1 MMFFG
6 VVLNYILGLYSLVGA
21 NVLIVHDFFLIAM
34 SAWQRAECMWN
45 DRRFICGNKHT
56 KTMHPLRLQ
65 AAREERDR
73 LFKEYAMEEVENNW
87 TQVTAKADEEPPLSL
102 SRAHYARTACRF
114 RRRLHNSSFTAASP
128 LPRPEPLR
136 LLNVVRGEEA

>member
-102 SRAHYARTACRF
+102 SSPLCAHSLPLPPPTPQF
-114 RRRLHNSSFTAASP
+114 VLHRRLSSASS
-128 LPRPEPLR
+128 
-136 LLNVVRGEEA
+136 